1 VSGAPEPLMDTEAD
15 ILIRPATQA
24 DLPGI
29 VHVFMGDDGSPKG
42 DLWSDETK
50 PLYEAAFASI
60 AADGNQHLLV
70 VEKDGAVIGTCQVTL
85 IPGLV
90 ARGRLRAKLES
101 VHVRPEWRGHGIGE
115 RLVRHAIALAKA
127 KGAGIVELSSNKVR
141 LAAHRFYERLG
152 FSQSHEGF
160 KLEI

>member
-1 VSGAPEPLMDTEAD
+1 MSPSPE
-15 ILIRPATQA
+15 ILIRPATA
-24 DLPGI
+24 DDLPGI

-42 DLWSDETK
+42 DIWNEETR
-50 PLYEAAFASI
+50 PLYEGAMARI
-60 AADGNQHLLV
+60 LADGHQRMLV
-70 VEKDGAVIGTCQVTL
+70 VENDGVVIGTCQVTF

-115 RLVRHAIALAKA
+115 RLVRHAIGIAREG
-127 KGAGIVELSSNKVR
+127 GARIVELSSNKSR
-141 LAAHRFYERLG
+141 LAAHRFYVRLG

-160 KLEI
+160 KLEL